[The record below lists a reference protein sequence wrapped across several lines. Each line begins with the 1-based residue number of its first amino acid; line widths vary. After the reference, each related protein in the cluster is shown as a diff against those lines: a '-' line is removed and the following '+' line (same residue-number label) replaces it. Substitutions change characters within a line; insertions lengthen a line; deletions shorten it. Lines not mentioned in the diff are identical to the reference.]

1 MMIINFLATHFSRFF
16 NYSRQLI
23 MPYQT
28 TMPLSG
34 KYIRS
39 SAVTLA
45 RLVALGKTYSEIM
58 I

>member
-1 MMIINFLATHFSRFF
+1 MT
-16 NYSRQLI
+16 
-23 MPYQT
+23 YQT
-28 TMPLSG
+28 PMPLSG

-39 SAVTLA
+39 IAVTLA